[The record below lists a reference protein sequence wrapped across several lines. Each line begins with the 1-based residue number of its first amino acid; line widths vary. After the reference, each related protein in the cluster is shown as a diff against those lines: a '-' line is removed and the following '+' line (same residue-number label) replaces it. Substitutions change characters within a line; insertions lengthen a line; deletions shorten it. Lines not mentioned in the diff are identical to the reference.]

1 MLPVLK
7 SKIVTSGAIET
18 LSNKWRTQRSEL
30 RHVDMAHTLKAIQK
44 VVGYVLPTNIDVRF
58 ATKEHTNSYNNGH
71 HIVID
76 PQYAMKGSP
85 SEPQHEDILIGL
97 AMHEAGHSIVSTGDI
112 NPVDVYMPSGETVH
126 VDKLGEEVYVD
137 RYMGS
142 HWLNAKDYIVRARDA
157 YNLPLE
163 DYENLHDIFLYIC
176 VYGNIV
182 DAQALGNSSLVK
194 VIPPIMNMAAKLKEK
209 DLTILSRQL
218 LYEDTAKKIRDILTP
233 NQNSDQGK
241 SSAPKFP
248 STKRGKSSAGRKAK
262 ERAEQSKA
270 TNNVVESPPDQRE
283 LDTQGF
289 PNTPPT
295 LKDQEQ
301 SNKSD
306 NSGEGQLSSEGDK
319 PGNEGPNTESSTSY
333 ENDFHS
339 KKFVLSD
346 KITNEIKAS
355 IEQEEEDLVREI
367 RTELQFEGSLDT
379 RSILYRKSKTEPMTM
394 FNQTLAKQLAWLR
407 ELKNTVGAQ
416 FYRNEVHGRVDQ
428 RNLYKAP
435 INGKVFKRKV
445 KLPRKEQDIV
455 LLLDASYSMSR
466 ILSVYEDAHAV
477 FRALDNAVVLSYNDY
492 NDTVYVERHDEGKV
506 MRVIHPAG
514 TTPSG
519 PALLSAA
526 LKFPESLIIHFT
538 DGQPNQGETA
548 QKALAT
554 IEKNC
559 PSIKVVNIIYASS
572 ADNYPESASSKTIV
586 LEDIRELPT
595 LLKHALTMWG
605 YG

>member
-7 SKIVTSGAIET
+7 SKIVTSGAVET

-58 ATKEHTNSYNNGH
+58 ATKEHAISYNNGH

-85 SEPQHEDILIGL
+85 SEPQHEDVLIGL
-97 AMHEAGHSIVSTGDI
+97 AMHEAGHSIVSSGDI

-126 VDKLGEEVYVD
+126 IDKLGEEVYVD

-163 DYENLHDIFLYIC
+163 DYENLHDVFLYIC

-182 DAQALGNSSLVK
+182 NAQALGNSSLVK
-194 VIPPIMNMAAKLKEK
+194 VIPPIMNMATKLKEK

-218 LYEDTAKKIRDILTP
+218 LYEDTAKEIRDILTP
-233 NQNSDQGK
+233 NQNNDQ
-241 SSAPKFP
+241 
-248 STKRGKSSAGRKAK
+248 GKSSAGRKAK
-262 ERAEQSKA
+262 ERLEQTPA
-270 TNNVVESPPDQRE
+270 NNLNNIVESPPGQRE
-283 LDTQGF
+283 IDTQGF
-289 PNTPPT
+289 PNTPST
-295 LKDQEQ
+295 TKDLKQPGE
-301 SNKSD
+301 STNI
-306 NSGEGQLSSEGDK
+306 GEGQPSSEGNK
-319 PGNEGPNTESSTSY
+319 PSNEGPNTETSTSY

-346 KITNEIKAS
+346 KMTKEIAMS
-355 IEQEEEDLVREI
+355 IEQKEEDLVREI
-367 RTELQFEGSLDT
+367 RTELQFEGSLDAK
-379 RSILYRKSKTEPMTM
+379 SILYRKSTTKPMTT

-407 ELKNTVGAQ
+407 ELKNTVGVQ

-435 INGKVFKRKV
+435 INGKVFKRRV
-445 KLPRKEQDIV
+445 KLPHKEQDIV
-455 LLLDASYSMSR
+455 LLLDASSSMSR
-466 ILSVYEDAHAV
+466 NSSVYEDAYAV
-477 FRALDNAVVLSYNDY
+477 FRALDNAVVLSYND
-492 NDTVYVERHDEGKV
+492 NHSIVFVERHDEGKA
-506 MRVIHPAG
+506 MKEIRTAG

-519 PALLSAA
+519 PALLAAA
-526 LKFPESLIIHFT
+526 LKFPTSLIIHFT
-538 DGQPNQGETA
+538 DGQPNQGETV
-548 QKALAT
+548 KGALTT

-559 PSIKVVNIIYASS
+559 PNVKVVNIIYASS
-572 ADNYPESASSKTIV
+572 ADNYPENTSSKTIV
-586 LEDIRELPT
+586 LEDIKELPT
-595 LLKHALTMWG
+595 LLKQALTMWG

>member
-44 VVGYVLPTNIDVRF
+44 VVGYVLPSNIDVRF
-58 ATKEHTNSYNNGH
+58 ATKEHVTSYNNGH

-85 SEPQHEDILIGL
+85 SEPQHEDVLIGL
-97 AMHEAGHSIVSTGDI
+97 AMHEAGHSIVQTGNI

-126 VDKLGEEVYVD
+126 IDKLGEEVYVD

-163 DYENLHDIFLYIC
+163 DYENLHDVFLYIC

-218 LYEDTAKKIRDILTP
+218 LYEDTAKEIRDILTP
-233 NQNSDQGK
+233 NQNNDQGK

-248 STKRGKSSAGRKAK
+248 SSNRGKSSAGRKAK
-262 ERAEQSKA
+262 ERLEQTPA
-270 TNNVVESPPDQRE
+270 NNLNNIVESPPGQRE
-283 LDTQGF
+283 IDTEGF
-289 PNTPPT
+289 P
-295 LKDQEQ
+295 KASKSQEQ
-301 SNKSD
+301 TNQNSALGGDKSD
-306 NSGEGQLSSEGDK
+306 N
-319 PGNEGPNTESSTSY
+319 EGPSIEASTSY

-346 KITNEIKAS
+346 KMTKEIATS

-367 RTELQFEGSLDT
+367 RTELQFEGSLDAK
-379 RSILYRKSKTEPMTM
+379 SILYRKSKAKPMST

-407 ELKNTVGAQ
+407 ELKNTVGVQ

-435 INGKVFKRKV
+435 INGKVFKRRV
-445 KLPRKEQDIV
+445 KLPHKEQDIV
-455 LLLDASYSMSR
+455 LLLDASGSMSR
-466 ILSVYEDAHAV
+466 NPSVYEDAYAV
-477 FRALDNAVVLSYNDY
+477 FRALDNAVVLSYND
-492 NDTVYVERHDEGKV
+492 NRSSVFVERHDEGKA
-506 MRVIHPAG
+506 MKKIQTGG

-519 PALLSAA
+519 PALLAAA
-526 LKFPESLIIHFT
+526 LKFPTSLIIHFT
-538 DGQPNQGETA
+538 DGQPNQGETV
-548 QKALAT
+548 KGALTT

-559 PSIKVVNIIYASS
+559 PNVKVVNIIYASS

-586 LEDIRELPT
+586 LEDIKELPT
-595 LLKHALTMWG
+595 LLKQALTMWG

>member
-30 RHVDMAHTLKAIQK
+30 RHVDMTHTLKAIQK

-58 ATKEHTNSYNNGH
+58 ATKEHVTSYNNGH

-85 SEPQHEDILIGL
+85 SEPQHEDVLIGL
-97 AMHEAGHSIVSTGDI
+97 AMHEAGHSIVSTEFI
-112 NPVDVYMPSGETVH
+112 SPVDVYMPSGETAH
-126 VDKLGEEVYVD
+126 IDKLGEEVYVD

-163 DYENLHDIFLYIC
+163 DYENLHDVFLYIC

-182 DAQALGNSSLVK
+182 DAQMLGNSSLVK
-194 VIPPIMNMAAKLKEK
+194 VIPPIMNMATKLKEK
-209 DLTILSRQL
+209 DLTVLSRQL
-218 LYEDTAKKIRDILTP
+218 LYEDTAREMRDILTP
-233 NQNSDQGK
+233 KRNDDQVK

-248 STKRGKSSAGRKAK
+248 SSNSRGSSAGRKAK
-262 ERAEQSKA
+262 VRADNMEASRKA
-270 TNNVVESPPDQRE
+270 VESPPDQRE
-283 LDTQGF
+283 IDTQGF
-289 PNTPPT
+289 PNTPATP
-295 LKDQEQ
+295 KDQEQ
-301 SNKSD
+301 PGESTNTE
-306 NSGEGQLSSEGDK
+306 EGQPSSEGDK
-319 PGNEGPNTESSTSY
+319 PGNEVSNTETSTSY

-346 KITNEIKAS
+346 EMTKEIATS

-367 RTELQFEGSLDT
+367 RTELQFEGSLDAK
-379 RSILYRKSKTEPMTM
+379 SILYRKSQTQPMTT

-435 INGKVFKRKV
+435 INGKVFKRRV
-445 KLPRKEQDIV
+445 KLPHKEQDIV
-455 LLLDASYSMSR
+455 LLLDASDSMSR
-466 ILSVYEDAHAV
+466 NLLVYEDAYAV
-477 FRALDNAVVLSYNDY
+477 FRALDNAVVLSYNDHR
-492 NDTVYVERHDEGKV
+492 DTVFVERHDEGKA
-506 MRVIHPAG
+506 MKEIHTKG

-519 PALLSAA
+519 PALLAAA
-526 LKFPESLIIHFT
+526 LKFPKSLIIHFT
-538 DGQPNQGETA
+538 DGRPNQGETV
-548 QKALAT
+548 KNALTT

-559 PSIKVVNIIYASS
+559 PSVKVVNIIYASS
-572 ADNYPESASSKTIV
+572 ADNYPENTSSKTIA
-586 LEDIRELPT
+586 LEDIKELPA
-595 LLKHALTMWG
+595 LLKQALTMWG